1 MWRIGGLC
9 RAVAAGGAEGVGEA
23 IDAATSAA
31 KQAIVNYI
39 ALDKRAADRSARAF
53 FTTYVGMVHRNVLFR
68 IFSLYGGKGRS
79 GLENAWA
86 TDGRAEAVS
95 WTWRASGGLSPHGA
109 RLTSRFS

>member
-1 MWRIGGLC
+1 MQVALARVDTMLEDLRGEIIRGYI
-9 RAVAAGGAEGVGEA
+9 RAG
-23 IDAATSAA
+23 

-79 GLENAWA
+79 GLENA
-86 TDGRAEAVS
+86 
-95 WTWRASGGLSPHGA
+95 
-109 RLTSRFS
+109 